1 MKSFKEVYEMG
12 TDEYTNHCKQMTP
25 GQQSVDE
32 GYESKVSQ
40 KLDKAGIDHTWK
52 NGELRVSKR
61 DVKSAEKILKRFAGP
76 GLGTA
81 AKMIPNIIGEDLEY
95 DPKMEL
101 NESTEWKGGSK
112 HVSLTRYSARG
123 SGFGLQIT
131 QEKPMPGDKV
141 RLKGA
146 YVNLPVKDIPKL
158 IKALQT
164 VFKADPKTQLGDAE
178 D

>member
-1 MKSFKEVYEMG
+1 MKSFKEVYNE
-12 TDEYTNHCKQMTP
+12 E
-25 GQQSVDE
+25 SVDE

-101 NESTEWKGGSK
+101 NESTNWKGGSK
-112 HVSLTRYSARG
+112 HVSLTRYSAKVG
-123 SGFGLQIT
+123 MGIQIT
-131 QEKPMPGDKV
+131 QDKPMPGDKV
-141 RLKGA
+141 RFKDA
-146 YVNLPVKDIPKL
+146 YVNLPLKDIPKL

-164 VFKADPKTQLGDAE
+164 VFKADPKAQLGNAE